1 MNKKKII
8 FTIMLFAIFSF
19 GVISCE
25 NPNDNS
31 GISLENKPDN
41 NVSEETP
48 TRPQIPVLVATEGTS
63 DVGRFEVTFWGRLNT
78 DTLWTL
84 GSVKWGVEYAYNK
97 DAVVLHKH
105 LETTKVECKTD
116 LQGEELDEF
125 SVTVKDLSSDTV
137 IYYSAYIL
145 INDMKYVYGDID
157 SVHTDVIISFF
168 CDDNNYYYAVN
179 NVEITSSDP
188 NAIIDYGFSSL
199 GYYISCDYGTKV
211 KCNVVVDSLTYYEFE
226 KWSEGLTNNL
236 RTIVAKSDRSYT
248 FKLTHPICN
257 NYVDLGLPSGTLWAT
272 CNLGAFSPEEYGGY
286 YEDFSGEEI
295 PMVSKSWR
303 LPSLSELYELVD
315 QCTRTSTYKNGV
327 YGINLKGPNGNSIFL
342 PAAGVQYK
350 SGDWNMEYLVYFSS
364 SNSKYPDEGYSPR
377 ILFYYRNDLNVGGW
391 LPLLRAPIRPVRNR

>member
-63 DVGRFEVTFWGRLNT
+63 DVERSKVTFWGRLNT

-125 SVTVKDLSSDTV
+125 SVTVKDLSGDTV

-188 NAIIDYGFSSL
+188 NAIIDYGYSSL

-226 KWSEGLTNNL
+226 KWSGGLTNNL
-236 RTIVAKSDRSYT
+236 RTIEAKSDRSYT

-286 YEDFSGEEI
+286 YKDFSGEEI

-303 LPSLSELYELVD
+303 LPSLSELNELVN
-315 QCTRTSTYKNGV
+315 QCTSTFTYKNGV
-327 YGINLKGPNGNSIFL
+327 YGINFKGPNGNSIFL
-342 PAAGVQYK
+342 PAAGFQYRI
-350 SGDWNMEYLVYFSS
+350 SGDWEKEKVVYLSS
-364 SNSKYPDEGYSPR
+364 SNSKYQDEGYSPHV
-377 ILFYYRNDLNVGGW
+377 LYELSTGW
-391 LPLLRAPIRPVRNR
+391 LNLLRAPIRPVRNR

>member
-41 NVSEETP
+41 NVSENP

-63 DVGRFEVTFWGRLNT
+63 DVERSKVTFWGRLNT

-125 SVTVKDLSSDTV
+125 SVTVKDLSGDTV

-145 INDMKYVYGDID
+145 INDMKYVYGR
-157 SVHTDVIISFF
+157 
-168 CDDNNYYYAVN
+168 
-179 NVEITSSDP
+179 E
-188 NAIIDYGFSSL
+188 
-199 GYYISCDYGTKV
+199 
-211 KCNVVVDSLTYYEFE
+211 E
-226 KWSEGLTNNL
+226 SE
-236 RTIVAKSDRSYT
+236 RT
-248 FKLTHPICN
+248 
-257 NYVDLGLPSGTLWAT
+257 
-272 CNLGAFSPEEYGGY
+272 
-286 YEDFSGEEI
+286 
-295 PMVSKSWR
+295 
-303 LPSLSELYELVD
+303 
-315 QCTRTSTYKNGV
+315 
-327 YGINLKGPNGNSIFL
+327 
-342 PAAGVQYK
+342 
-350 SGDWNMEYLVYFSS
+350 
-364 SNSKYPDEGYSPR
+364 
-377 ILFYYRNDLNVGGW
+377 
-391 LPLLRAPIRPVRNR
+391 